1 MWEFFFFYYYYI
13 HLSQFPPPNGS
24 FDVQIKGDDVS
35 ITLIVLVV
43 FFFSQLLL
51 QLLLH
56 VIVKNTCITPINSQV
71 KIQHFIDP
79 SIHPNFLCLPKKKTL
94 LLSFSFFVHEYTQ
107 SMLSV
112 FFNHY
117 VSNLLICCQWFACL
131 CESNVTICG
140 MMVLFLI
147 VSH

>member
-79 SIHPNFLCLPKKKTL
+79 SIHPNFLCLPKKKKH
-94 LLSFSFFVHEYTQ
+94 FSFPF
-107 SMLSV
+107 LSLCM
-112 FFNHY
+112 NKH
-117 VSNLLICCQWFACL
+117 NPCCLYFL
-131 CESNVTICG
+131 TI
-140 MMVLFLI
+140 M
-147 VSH
+147 